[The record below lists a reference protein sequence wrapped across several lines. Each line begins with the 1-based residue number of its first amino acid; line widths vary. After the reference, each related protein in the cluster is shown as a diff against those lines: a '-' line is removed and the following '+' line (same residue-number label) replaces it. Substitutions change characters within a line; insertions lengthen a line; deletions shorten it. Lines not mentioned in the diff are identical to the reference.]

1 MIYNSLITTEDR
13 LTQFIASGKGC
24 EKEWNC
30 RSTFWQICQNVLRTF
45 IFIFVPR
52 SYFGISTLVG
62 TYNFVTLQR
71 YQWSVL
77 TKQMDTSINVVH
89 SWTANSVTR
98 LDNFWNFLTINFLTK
113 VVPTIWWLLDYF
125 EKHQFCSKNCG
136 DYFLGNIL
144 GKLGYFVFQHLVTLT
159 ANYNLAFKCRTN
171 VLLQNC
177 SLLLYLTVNWKT
189 IIRWFLTSSKI
200 FAKKL
205 FIKLICH

>member
-113 VVPTIWWLLDYF
+113 VVPTIWWLLTILKSINFAVKTAVTTFWATYWGNWATLYF
-125 EKHQFCSKNCG
+125 
-136 DYFLGNIL
+136 NI
-144 GKLGYFVFQHLVTLT
+144 
-159 ANYNLAFKCRTN
+159 
-171 VLLQNC
+171 
-177 SLLLYLTVNWKT
+177 W
-189 IIRWFLTSSKI
+189 
-200 FAKKL
+200 
-205 FIKLICH
+205 